1 MTNGIGI
8 KEEQR
13 KVAFLIHDLRDGG
26 AERITVSLANGIAA
40 RGFQVDLVLV
50 NEKGKQS
57 YFESIAPSVTVRS
70 LKQTRTLTSA
80 FGFRD
85 YFNDANPDVVISAL
99 THINIS
105 AIIGRMLARSKPRLV
120 VVEHN
125 QMSKNI
131 GRKKGFVRLAYAAV
145 PRVYRLAD
153 LIGVVSEGVKSDFVD
168 LTGIPAGRVEVLYN
182 PVVTPE
188 LQKQSR
194 EEPDHP
200 WFQEGEPPVI
210 LGIGR
215 LTEQKN
221 FPMLIESF
229 ASLRKNRDAR
239 LIFLGQGPDLD
250 ELEAQA
256 KATGFGDDIAFP
268 GFVDNP
274 FAYMSGAAVVALSSN
289 WEGLPTVLIEAMA
302 CGTPVVSTDCPSG
315 PSEIL
320 RNGELAPLTPVG
332 DALAFTK
339 SLHDVLDRNP
349 DVNRLIARASEFSL
363 DAAVDRYLQVAF
375 PNETVSPSQQMPVSS
390 AA

>member
-1 MTNGIGI
+1 MIG
-8 KEEQR
+8 QGR

-26 AERITVSLANGIAA
+26 AERITVSLANGVAA
-40 RGFQVDLVLV
+40 RGFEVDLVLV

-57 YFESIAPSVTVRS
+57 YFESIEPSVRVRS

-80 FGFRD
+80 LGFRD

-99 THINIS
+99 THINVS
-105 AIIGRMLARSKPRLV
+105 AVIGRLLARNKPRLV

-131 GRKKGFVRLAYAAV
+131 GRKKGFVRLAYAVV

-153 LIGVVSEGVKSDFVD
+153 LIGVVSGGVKSDFVA
-168 LTGIPAGRVEVLYN
+168 LTGIPADRVEVLYN

-188 LQKQSR
+188 LRHQCR

-200 WFQEGEPPVI
+200 WFRKGEPPVI

-221 FPMLIESF
+221 FPMLIEAF
-229 ASLRKNRDAR
+229 TALRKHRDAR
-239 LIFLGQGPDLD
+239 LMFLGQGADRV

-274 FAYMSGAAVVALSSN
+274 FAYMSSAAVVALSSN

-302 CGTPVVSTDCPSG
+302 CGTPVISTDCPSG
-315 PSEIL
+315 PAEIL
-320 RNGELAPLTPVG
+320 KEGELAPLTPVG
-332 DALAFTK
+332 DVPAFTR
-339 SLHDVLDRNP
+339 SLHDVMDQKP
-349 DVNRLIARASEFSL
+349 DVDRLIARANEFSL

-375 PNETVSPSQQMPVSS
+375 PDETVSSHQQLPISS

>member
-1 MTNGIGI
+1 MDG
-8 KEEQR
+8 ERR

-40 RGFQVDLVLV
+40 RGFDVDLVLV
-50 NEKGKQS
+50 NKKGKAS
-57 YFESIAPSVTVRS
+57 YFESIDPSVNVRS
-70 LKQTRTLTSA
+70 LKQARTLTSA

-85 YFNDANPDVVISAL
+85 YYNEAAPDVVISAL
-99 THINIS
+99 THINVAS
-105 AIIGRMLARSKPRLV
+105 IIGRLMARKKPRLV

-131 GRKKGFVRLAYAAV
+131 GRKKGFVRLAYSAV

-153 LIGVVSEGVKSDFVD
+153 LIGVVSEGVKSDFVA
-168 LTGIPAGRVEVLYN
+168 LTGIPADRVEVLYN

-188 LQKQSR
+188 LQEQSR
-194 EEPDHP
+194 EKPDHP

-221 FPMLIESF
+221 FPMLIRSF
-229 ASLRKNRDAR
+229 AAVREKRQAR
-239 LIFLGQGPDLD
+239 LMFLGQGPDQ
-250 ELEAQA
+250 EQLEAEA
-256 KATGFGDDIAFP
+256 MATGYGDDIIFP

-274 FAYMSGAAVVALSSN
+274 FAYMSSAAVVALSSN

-320 RNGELAPLTPVG
+320 EQGRLAPLTPVG
-332 DALAFTK
+332 DVEAFTK
-339 SLHDVLDRNP
+339 SLDHVLDQKP
-349 DVNRLIARASEFSL
+349 AVEPLITRANAFSL
-363 DAAVDRYLQVAF
+363 DAAVDRYLQIAF
-375 PNETVSPSQQMPVSS
+375 PSDPILS
-390 AA
+390 ANQSTASKAA